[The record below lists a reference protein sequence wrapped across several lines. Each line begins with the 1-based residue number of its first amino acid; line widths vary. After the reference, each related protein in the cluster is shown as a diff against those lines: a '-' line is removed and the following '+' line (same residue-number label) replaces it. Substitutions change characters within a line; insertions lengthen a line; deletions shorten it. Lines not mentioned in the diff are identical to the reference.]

1 MALAAL
7 ASSQDPFGMELL
19 VMEEIM
25 CDLLRRHPVYR
36 ELSLKNVEECHYNI
50 QQFGQ
55 DLCVRDPLNFS
66 GSIYGTCFSLHTLRS
81 MLSLKHPKTTTTAL
95 PSTTPSTSTF
105 STTPSTFPTIL
116 PTASP
121 STTPSTSTSTTPST
135 FSTTPSTFPT
145 ILPTAL
151 SSSGNNN
158 NNNTF
163 TTEPYYI
170 TALVIIIVILF
181 SALVAYKFKHP
192 AVAVNPPAVNIFLH
206 AFHTLSDFVTTNT
219 VSQTTANFVRNLS
232 NHITG
237 LYPTAQTAPPP
248 PSSSNQPQN
257 NNSNV
262 SDLNNSTAIS
272 ILNTPA
278 RRQSVS
284 VDSSLSHPSPST
296 SHSTSGNSSLT
307 STPNHPSTS
316 ITIDNSSHSV
326 RFHRYNLR
334 STPLRNN

>member
-1 MALAAL
+1 MHIQVVLMALAAL

-81 MLSLKHPKTTTTAL
+81 MLSLKRPKTTTTAS

-105 STTPSTFPTIL
+105 STTPSTFHTIL

-151 SSSGNNN
+151 SSSGNN

-206 AFHTLSDFVTTNT
+206 AFNTLSNFVTTNT
-219 VSQTTANFVRNLS
+219 VSQATANFVRNLS

-248 PSSSNQPQN
+248 PSSSSQN
-257 NNSNV
+257 NNSNL
-262 SDLNNSTAIS
+262 DNSTAIS

-278 RRQSVS
+278 RRQSV
-284 VDSSLSHPSPST
+284 DSSLSHPSPNS

>member
-105 STTPSTFPTIL
+105 STTPSTFPT
-116 PTASP
+116 
-121 STTPSTSTSTTPST
+121 TPSTLPS
-135 FSTTPSTFPT
+135 T
-145 ILPTAL
+145 ILPTTAL
-151 SSSGNNN
+151 SPYSPVSSGYNN

-181 SALVAYKFKHP
+181 GVLVAYKFKHP
-192 AVAVNPPAVNIFLH
+192 AVAVDPPAVNIFLH
-206 AFHTLSDFVTTNT
+206 AFNTLSNFVTTNT
-219 VSQTTANFVRNLS
+219 VSQSTANFVRNLS

-248 PSSSNQPQN
+248 PSSSSSQN
-257 NNSNV
+257 NNSNL
-262 SDLNNSTAIS
+262 DNSTAIS

-278 RRQSVS
+278 RRQSV
-284 VDSSLSHPSPST
+284 DSSLSHPSPNS